1 MEGPMSEVY
10 DSIMRGLAEAE
21 AHLKGED
28 VPGLAVHIPAEIDV
42 AAIRQTTGLSQSKFA
57 DWIGVSKRTIENWEQ
72 GRRVPQGPARVLLAI
87 IRKEPDVVQRMLA
100 A

>member
-1 MEGPMSEVY
+1 MSEAH
-10 DSIMRGLAEAE
+10 DSIMRGLAEVE

-28 VPGLAVHIPAEIDV
+28 APGLVVHIPDEIDV

-57 DWIGVSKRTIENWEQ
+57 GWIGVSKRTVENWEQ

-87 IRKEPDVVQRMLA
+87 IRNKPDVVQRVLA
-100 A
+100 T

>member
-1 MEGPMSEVY
+1 MSEVY

-21 AHLKGED
+21 AHLRGED
-28 VPGLAVHIPAEIDV
+28 VPGLVVHIPAEIDV
-42 AAIRQTTGLSQSKFA
+42 AAIRQTTGLTQAKFA
-57 DWIGVSKRTIENWEQ
+57 DWIGVSKRTVENWEQ

>member
-1 MEGPMSEVY
+1 MSEVY

-28 VPGLAVHIPAEIDV
+28 VPGLVVHIPAEIDV
-42 AAIRQTTGLSQSKFA
+42 ATIRETTGLSQSKFA
-57 DWIGVSKRTIENWEQ
+57 DWIGVSKRTVENWEQ

>member
-1 MEGPMSEVY
+1 MSEFY

-28 VPGLAVHIPAEIDV
+28 GPGLVVHIPAEIDV
-42 AAIRQTTGLSQSKFA
+42 AAIRETTGLSQSKFA
-57 DWIGVSKRTIENWEQ
+57 DWIGVSKRTVENWEQ

>member
-1 MEGPMSEVY
+1 MSEFY

-21 AHLKGED
+21 AHLKGEE
-28 VPGLAVHIPAEIDV
+28 VPGLVVHIPAEIDV
-42 AAIRQTTGLSQSKFA
+42 AAIRETTGLSQSKFA
-57 DWIGVSKRTIENWEQ
+57 DWIGVSKRTVENWEQ

>member
-1 MEGPMSEVY
+1 MSEVY

-28 VPGLAVHIPAEIDV
+28 VPGLVVHIPAEIDV
-42 AAIRQTTGLSQSKFA
+42 AAIRETTGLSQSKFA
-57 DWIGVSKRTIENWEQ
+57 DWIGVSKRTVENWEQ

>member
-1 MEGPMSEVY
+1 MSEVY

-28 VPGLAVHIPAEIDV
+28 VPGLVVHIPAEIDV
-42 AAIRQTTGLSQSKFA
+42 AAIRGTTGLSQSKFA
-57 DWIGVSKRTIENWEQ
+57 DWIGVSKRTVENWEQ

>member
-1 MEGPMSEVY
+1 MSEVY

-28 VPGLAVHIPAEIDV
+28 VPGLVVHIPAEIDV

-57 DWIGVSKRTIENWEQ
+57 DWIGVSKRTVENWEQ

>member
-1 MEGPMSEVY
+1 MSEFY

-28 VPGLAVHIPAEIDV
+28 VPGLVVHIPAEIDV
-42 AAIRQTTGLSQSKFA
+42 AAIRETTGLSQSKFA
-57 DWIGVSKRTIENWEQ
+57 DWIGVSKRTVENWEQ

>member
-1 MEGPMSEVY
+1 MSEVY

-21 AHLKGED
+21 AHLNGED
-28 VPGLAVHIPAEIDV
+28 VPGLVVHIPAEIDV
-42 AAIRQTTGLSQSKFA
+42 AAIRETTGLSQSKFA
-57 DWIGVSKRTIENWEQ
+57 DWIGVSKRTVENWEQ

>member
-1 MEGPMSEVY
+1 MSEAY
-10 DSIMRGLAEAE
+10 DDIMRGLAEVE

-28 VPGLAVHIPAEIDV
+28 VPGLVVHIPAEINV
-42 AAIRQTTGLSQSKFA
+42 AAIRQTTGLTQAKFA
-57 DWIGVSKRTIENWEQ
+57 DWIGVSKRTVENWEQ